1 MLKAIVT
8 EVKRLSTVES
18 KRYNVGVEGIAPS
31 GLSVNRPRFL
41 TRGPWCKTT
50 ANEHAKRLQD
60 DLDHNR
66 IGHLLGWH
74 K

>member
-1 MLKAIVT
+1 MLKAILT
-8 EVKRLSTVES
+8 EVPTGTER
-18 KRYNVGVEGIAPS
+18 KRYNVGVSGTAPS
-31 GLSVNRPRFL
+31 GLQVHRPAFL
-41 TRGPWCKTT
+41 HHGPWCKS
-50 ANEHAKRLQD
+50 AAREKAKRLQD

>member
-8 EVKRLSTVES
+8 EVKRLSAVES

-66 IGHLLGWH
+66 IGHLLGWQL
-74 K
+74 

>member
-1 MLKAIVT
+1 MLKAIIT
-8 EVKRLSTVES
+8 EVPASGN
-18 KRYNVGVEGIAPS
+18 KRYNVGVKGIAPS
-31 GLSVNRPRFL
+31 GVNVNRARFL
-41 TRGPWCKTT
+41 IGGPWCRST
-50 ANEHAKRLQD
+50 AGDKAKRLQD